1 MQEDAIIEFVT
12 IDSNVNVNQ
21 CLKKIKKCKYI
32 LTSFVYLFIFWM

>member
-21 CLKKIKKCKYI
+21 CLKKNKKVQI
-32 LTSFVYLFIFWM
+32 HLD